1 MTQTQ
6 FLPMDS
12 NYHGI
17 LAANGVSM
25 DTSEKKSKSIEI
37 RDRQFKFC
45 LIKCF
50 PTDFGPKAPNYTK
63 HFLFGLKSEAAI
75 WPQMSA

>member
-12 NYHGI
+12 YYHGI

-37 RDRQFKFC
+37 RDRQFKKV
-45 LIKCF
+45 L
-50 PTDFGPKAPNYTK
+50 PY
-63 HFLFGLKSEAAI
+63 
-75 WPQMSA
+75 